1 MITKMKTVKLNS
13 PCDMPVFYQLVRIEQ
28 QLCSIAQF
36 GGTKIPHEFKKR
48 RCYDDAQT
56 FFGKDATKLNI
67 KRNKR
72 SVSRL
77 IK

>member
-1 MITKMKTVKLNS
+1 MDETE
-13 PCDMPVFYQLVRIEQ
+13 PCDMPVFHQPIRIKQ
-28 QLCSIAQF
+28 QLHSIAQF
-36 GGTKIPHEFKKR
+36 SGAKIPHEFKKQ
-48 RCYDDAQT
+48 RCYDDAQK

-72 SVSRL
+72 SVSKL

>member
-1 MITKMKTVKLNS
+1 
-13 PCDMPVFYQLVRIEQ
+13 MPVSYQPIRIEQ

-36 GGTKIPHEFKKR
+36 GGAKIPHEFKKR
-48 RCYDDAQT
+48 RCYDDAQK
-56 FFGKDATKLNI
+56 FFGKDAMKLNI
-67 KRNKR
+67 KGNEG